1 MSGSYRAGSVLPIH
15 LRSFC
20 WGTDDGRKV
29 CEKENRINEK
39 ILIEVKLKR
48 QMDFSTCLF
57 SNYFNGGHYE

>member
-29 CEKENRINEK
+29 CEKENRMNEK
-39 ILIEVKLKR
+39 YYGSYVYMSRNMILEE
-48 QMDFSTCLF
+48 
-57 SNYFNGGHYE
+57 SNGET

>member
-29 CEKENRINEK
+29 CEKENRMNEKENRMNEK
-39 ILIEVKLKR
+39 ILRFI
-48 QMDFSTCLF
+48 CI
-57 SNYFNGGHYE
+57 YEP

>member
-29 CEKENRINEK
+29 CEKENRMNEK
-39 ILIEVKLKR
+39 ILRFICIYERNMILEE
-48 QMDFSTCLF
+48 
-57 SNYFNGGHYE
+57 SNGET

>member
-29 CEKENRINEK
+29 CEKENRANEK
-39 ILIEVKLKR
+39 DYGSYAYMSRNLILDVNNSGKR
-48 QMDFSTCLF
+48 
-57 SNYFNGGHYE
+57 